1 MGKIVVVVESPAKC
15 KKIEG
20 FLGPGYKCVAS
31 FGHIRGI
38 KDGLKGIAI
47 ENDFAPSFKLLPEKG
62 KYVGNLRRVLKGA
75 TEVILATDDDREG
88 EAIAWHICQ
97 VFKLPTATTKRIIF
111 HEITSTAIKQA
122 VSAPTRL
129 DMDKVHAQQARQIL
143 DLLVGFRLSPM
154 LWRHISYSTKNVLS
168 AGRCQTPA
176 LRLIYDNQQAINQA
190 PGKKKYDTTGT
201 FTEKKLDFSLNYN
214 YEDKKKMEEFLEE
227 SVNFDHKYKCAA
239 PKKTTKRQPQPF
251 TTSTLQQ
258 KSSNELH
265 FSPKQTMRSAQKLY
279 EGGYITYMRT
289 DSKTYSAIF
298 LSTAKKFI
306 QSKYG
311 ENYVLPS
318 ITSLSLRKGK
328 GKGNAQEA
336 HEAIRPTKI
345 KMKDLPN
352 NVDKREKRLYNL
364 IWRNTMESCM
374 APAVYY
380 SLRATISAPQ
390 KHQYFYRSEQ
400 VDFPGWKAVG
410 GYLKNNP
417 LYSYLQTLKA
427 GVILN
432 YEKIYCK
439 FSLKELKSH
448 YTEAK
453 LVQVLEAKGIGRP
466 STFSSLISKIQDR
479 LYVQKQDV
487 KGKVM
492 KCIDFELVDDTIEE
506 TITERTFGGE
516 RNKLVIQP
524 LGVLVLEFLLKHFD
538 PLFSY
543 EYTKKMEDNLDKI
556 ANGDK
561 VWHTLC
567 REGNGCINILSEKIK
582 GEKRET
588 IRIDDDH
595 VYMIAKYG
603 PVIKKDVDGD
613 ITFLSVKKDIDMTKL
628 KEGGY
633 KLEDIIENKARQGE
647 TLGEYK
653 GYDVHVRDGKYGL
666 YISYNGKN
674 YSIKGLK
681 KSMDELK
688 LDDVIDILSGKKSA
702 NPNVL
707 KILREDLS
715 VRRGKWGP
723 YLFYK
728 TEGMKKPKFLKMPKD
743 LKWQAQNIEDILHA
757 INVEYD
763 I

>member
-47 ENDFAPSFKLLPEKG
+47 ENDFTPSFKLLSEKG
-62 KYVGNLRRVLKGA
+62 KYIGNLRRTLHGA
-75 TEVILATDDDREG
+75 TEVVLATDDDREG
-88 EAIAWHICQ
+88 EAIAWHICK
-97 VFKLPTATTKRIIF
+97 VFNLPIATTKRIIF

-122 VSAPTRL
+122 VASPTRL
-129 DMDKVHAQQARQIL
+129 DMDKVHAQQARQVL
-143 DLLVGFRLSPM
+143 DLLVGFRISPM
-154 LWRHISYSTKNVLS
+154 LWRHISYSTKNSLS

-176 LRLIYDNQQAINQA
+176 LRLIYDNQQAINNA
-190 PGKKKYDTTGT
+190 PGKKKYDTMGT
-201 FTEKKLDFSLNYN
+201 FTDKKLDFVLNYN
-214 YEDKKKMEEFLEE
+214 YEDKGKMEKFLED
-227 SVNFDHKYKCAA
+227 SVNFDHKYKCGA

-298 LSTAKKFI
+298 LSTAEKHIKTE
-306 QSKYG
+306 YG
-311 ENYVLPS
+311 ESYVLPS
-318 ITSLSLRKGK
+318 IKSLSLRK

-345 KMKDLPN
+345 KVKNLPN
-352 NVDKREKRLYNL
+352 SMDRREKRLYNL
-364 IWRNTMESCM
+364 IWRNTLESCM

-380 SLRATISAPQ
+380 SLRATISSPQ
-390 KHQYFYRSEQ
+390 KHSYFYRTEQ

-410 GYLKNNP
+410 GFIKDNP
-417 LYSYLQTLKA
+417 LYSYLQSLVA
-427 GVILN
+427 GTILS
-432 YEKIYCK
+432 YGKIYCK

-487 KGKVM
+487 KGKM
-492 KCIDFELVDDTIEE
+492 LKCIDFELVDDTIEE
-506 TITERTFGGE
+506 TITERSFGVE

-556 ANGDK
+556 ANGEK

-582 GEKRET
+582 GEKKET
-588 IRIDDDH
+588 IRIDDEH

-603 PVIKKDVDGD
+603 PVIKRTRDGE
-613 ITFLSVKKDIDMTKL
+613 TSFLSVKKDIDMNKL
-628 KEGGY
+628 REGGY
-633 KLEDIIENKARQGE
+633 NLADIIENKTKQGK

-653 GYDVHVRDGKYGL
+653 GHDVLIRDGKYGL

-681 KSMDELK
+681 KSVDNLELS
-688 LDDVIDILSGKKSA
+688 DVVDILSGKKSA

-728 TEGMKKPKFLKMPKD
+728 TEGMKKPRFLKMPKD
-743 LKWQAQNIEDILHA
+743 LNWKSDDFNDICRA
-757 INVEYD
+757 INVEYN

>member
-47 ENDFAPSFKLLPEKG
+47 ENDFTPSFKLLSEKS
-62 KYVGNLRRVLKGA
+62 KYIVNLRRVLRGA
-75 TEVILATDDDREG
+75 SEVILATDDDREG

-97 VFKLPTATTKRIIF
+97 VFNLPIASTKRIIF
-111 HEITSTAIKQA
+111 HEITSAAIKNA
-122 VSAPTRL
+122 VAVPTRL
-129 DMDKVHAQQARQIL
+129 DMDKVHAQQARQVL

-176 LRLIYDNQQAINQA
+176 LRLIYDNQKDINKS

-201 FTEKKLDFSLNYN
+201 FTEKELDFALNYN
-214 YEDKKKMEEFLEE
+214 YEDKDKMEEFLEE
-227 SVNFDHKYKCAA
+227 SVNYDHVYKCSV
-239 PKKTTKRQPQPF
+239 PKKTTKKQPKPF

-258 KSSNELH
+258 KASNELH

-289 DSKTYSAIF
+289 DSKTYSAVF
-298 LSTAKKFI
+298 LSMAGTYIEKE
-306 QSKYG
+306 YG
-311 ENYVLPS
+311 KSYILPS
-318 ITSLSLRKGK
+318 IATLSVRK

-345 KMKDLPN
+345 KVKALP
-352 NVDKREKRLYNL
+352 DSMHGREKRLYGL
-364 IWRNTMESCM
+364 IRRNTLESCM
-374 APAVYY
+374 APAIYY
-380 SLRATISAPQ
+380 SLRASVSAPQ
-390 KHQYFYRSEQ
+390 KHQYFYRTEQ
-400 VDFPGWKAVG
+400 VEFPGWKAVG
-410 GYLKNNP
+410 GYIKKNP
-417 LYSYLQTLKA
+417 LYNYMQSLAA
-427 GVILN
+427 GIILD
-432 YEKIYCK
+432 YSKISCK

-487 KGKVM
+487 KGKVLE
-492 KCIDFELVDDTIEE
+492 CIDFELVDDTIEE
-506 TITERTFGGE
+506 TIRKRTFGGE

-556 ANGDK
+556 ANGEK

-582 GEKRET
+582 GEKKEM

-603 PVIKKDVDGD
+603 PVIKREKDGE
-613 ITFLSVKKDIDMTKL
+613 TSFLSVKKDIDMTKL
-628 KEGGY
+628 REGGY
-633 KLEDIIENKARQGE
+633 NLADIIENKTKKGK

-653 GYDVHVRDGKYGL
+653 GHDVLVRDGKYGL
-666 YISYNGKN
+666 YIVHNGKN

-681 KSMDELK
+681 KSLEELE
-688 LDDVIDILSGKKSA
+688 LAHVVDILSGKKSA

-707 KILREDLS
+707 RILREDLS

-728 TEGMKKPKFLKMPKD
+728 AEGMKKPRFFKMPKD
-743 LKWQAQNIEDILHA
+743 LDWRSSNLDKIFHVIS
-757 INVEYD
+757 VEYD

>member
-47 ENDFAPSFKLLPEKG
+47 ENDFTPSFKLLSEKS
-62 KYVGNLRRVLKGA
+62 KYIANLRRVLRGA
-75 TEVILATDDDREG
+75 SEVILATDDDREG

-97 VFKLPTATTKRIIF
+97 VFNLPIAATKRIIF
-111 HEITSTAIKQA
+111 HEITSAAIKNA
-122 VSAPTRL
+122 VAVPTRL
-129 DMDKVHAQQARQIL
+129 DMDKVHAQQARQVL

-176 LRLIYDNQQAINQA
+176 LRLIYDNQQDINRS
-190 PGKKKYDTTGT
+190 PGKKKYDTTGS
-201 FTEKKLDFSLNYN
+201 FTEKELDFTLNYN
-214 YEDKKKMEEFLEE
+214 YEDKDKMENFLEQ
-227 SVNFDHKYKCAA
+227 SVNFEHVYKCGV
-239 PKKTTKRQPQPF
+239 PKKTTKKQPKPF

-258 KSSNELH
+258 KASNELH

-289 DSKTYSAIF
+289 DSKTYSAVF
-298 LSTAKKFI
+298 LSIAE
-306 QSKYG
+306 KYIEKEYG
-311 ENYVLPS
+311 KDYILPS
-318 ITSLSLRKGK
+318 ITSLSVRK

-345 KMKDLPN
+345 KTKVLP
-352 NVDKREKRLYNL
+352 DSMDRREKRLYGL
-364 IWRNTMESCM
+364 IWRNTLESCM
-374 APAVYY
+374 APALYY

-390 KHQYFYRSEQ
+390 KHQYFYRTEQ
-400 VDFPGWKAVG
+400 VDFPGWKVVG
-410 GYLKNNP
+410 GYVKNNP
-417 LYSYLQTLKA
+417 LYNYMQSLAA
-427 GVILN
+427 GIILN
-432 YEKIYCK
+432 YSKISCK

-487 KGKVM
+487 KGRELD
-492 KCIDFELVDDTIEE
+492 CIDFELVDDTIEE
-506 TITERTFGGE
+506 TIRKRTFGGE

-582 GEKRET
+582 GEKKEM
-588 IRIDDDH
+588 IRIDEDH

-603 PVIKKDVDGD
+603 PVIKRVKDGE
-613 ITFLSVKKDIDMTKL
+613 TSFLSVKKDIDMAKL
-628 KEGGY
+628 REGGY
-633 KLEDIIENKARQGE
+633 NLADIIENKTKKGK

-653 GYDVHVRDGKYGL
+653 GHDVLVRDGKYGL
-666 YISYNGKN
+666 YIVHNGKN

-681 KSMDELK
+681 KSLEELE
-688 LDDVIDILSGKKSA
+688 LAHVVDILSGKKSA

-707 KILREDLS
+707 RILREDLS

-728 TEGMKKPKFLKMPKD
+728 TEGMKKPRFFKMPKD
-743 LKWQAQNIEDILHA
+743 LDWRSSNLEKIFHVIS
-757 INVEYD
+757 VEYD

>member
-47 ENDFAPSFKLLPEKG
+47 ENDFTPSFKLLSEKS
-62 KYVGNLRRVLKGA
+62 KYIANLRRVLRGA
-75 TEVILATDDDREG
+75 SEVILATDDDREG

-97 VFKLPTATTKRIIF
+97 VFNLPIATTKRIIF
-111 HEITSTAIKQA
+111 HEITSAAIKNA
-122 VSAPTRL
+122 VAVPTRL
-129 DMDKVHAQQARQIL
+129 DMDKVHAQQARQVL

-176 LRLIYDNQQAINQA
+176 LRLIYDNQQDINRS
-190 PGKKKYDTTGT
+190 PGKKKYDTTGS
-201 FTEKKLDFSLNYN
+201 FTEKELDFTLNYN
-214 YEDKKKMEEFLEE
+214 YEDKDKMENFLEQ
-227 SVNFDHKYKCAA
+227 SVNFEHVYKCGV
-239 PKKTTKRQPQPF
+239 PKKTTKKQPKPF

-258 KSSNELH
+258 KASNELH

-289 DSKTYSAIF
+289 DSKTYSAVF
-298 LSTAKKFI
+298 LSIAE
-306 QSKYG
+306 KYIEKEYG
-311 ENYVLPS
+311 KDYILPS
-318 ITSLSLRKGK
+318 ITSLSVRK

-345 KMKDLPN
+345 KMKVLP
-352 NVDKREKRLYNL
+352 DSMDRREKRLYGL
-364 IWRNTMESCM
+364 IWRNTLESCM
-374 APAVYY
+374 APALYY

-390 KHQYFYRSEQ
+390 KHQYFYRTEQ
-400 VDFPGWKAVG
+400 VDFPGWKVVG
-410 GYLKNNP
+410 GYVKNNP
-417 LYSYLQTLKA
+417 LYNYMQSLAA

-432 YEKIYCK
+432 YSKISCK

-487 KGKVM
+487 KGKVLE
-492 KCIDFELVDDTIEE
+492 CIDFELVDDTIEE
-506 TITERTFGGE
+506 TIRKRTFGGE

-582 GEKRET
+582 GEKKEM
-588 IRIDDDH
+588 IRIDEDH

-603 PVIKKDVDGD
+603 PVIKRVKDGE
-613 ITFLSVKKDIDMTKL
+613 TSFLSVKKDIDMAKL
-628 KEGGY
+628 REGGY
-633 KLEDIIENKARQGE
+633 NLADIIENKTKKGK

-653 GYDVHVRDGKYGL
+653 GHDVLVRDGKYGL
-666 YISYNGKN
+666 YIVHNGKN

-681 KSMDELK
+681 KSLEELE
-688 LDDVIDILSGKKSA
+688 LAHVVDILSGKKSA

-707 KILREDLS
+707 RILREDLS

-728 TEGMKKPKFLKMPKD
+728 TEGMKKPRFFKMPKD
-743 LKWQAQNIEDILHA
+743 LDWRSSNLEKIFHVIS
-757 INVEYD
+757 VEYD